1 MNKTIICEALYALP
15 DNIVVKR
22 RKGIA
27 LPVIVAVVGVAV
39 LVAVALLPD
48 GTLSS
53 SLASVLAVAGV
64 AAAVGGVA
72 VTMVRLFGK
81 GGVPCLRDSG
91 KPLEASE
98 HSFDKTQLREV
109 LDTVERGDIDALF
122 RMKECSV
129 ASVVVVVYRS
139 HDGAFTACQ
148 PFEYAELEYRPL
160 RGLKVFEK
168 NR

>member
-27 LPVIVAVVGVAV
+27 LPVIVAVAGVAV

-98 HSFDKTQLREV
+98 LSFDKTQLREV

-160 RGLKVFEK
+160 RGLKVIEK